1 MYIYILYILYIYM
14 LYMLYIYVIYIYV
27 YTAKKTYE
35 TQLLGTY
42 RNQCKGLHHSITIV
56 FETERDAVG
65 TLCFFSTLVGFSP
78 GFHVI
83 SIFIPSLTPLLSNSL
98 NSLKLKEKWWNYV
111 DL

>member
-1 MYIYILYILYIYM
+1 MLYI
-14 LYMLYIYVIYIYV
+14 YIYVIYIYM
-27 YTAKKTYE
+27 YTQQKKTYE

-98 NSLKLKEKWWNYV
+98 KLKEKWWNYV